1 MPPIASTSLSFC
13 LLPRLFILKV
23 NSIED
28 TFKACLYVSN
38 KLRGRQSALLCYN
51 SISRAVKSSLSV
63 PGGALLYMTMSRWRL
78 FEVEEEELPCE
89 ERSQGKE
96 VRMMQ
101 TNTRAH

>member
-1 MPPIASTSLSFC
+1 
-13 LLPRLFILKV
+13 
-23 NSIED
+23 
-28 TFKACLYVSN
+28 
-38 KLRGRQSALLCYN
+38 
-51 SISRAVKSSLSV
+51 
-63 PGGALLYMTMSRWRL
+63 MTMSRWRL